1 MTYQIPACPLQKAN
15 QDVSKTPSPH
25 TAKYAPLKVLLA
37 TPTFPPFKDGVAQAA
52 IMQARALAA
61 EGFEVNVATEPHPD
75 RALLA
80 EEPDIK
86 IREFAIHGS
95 PHSRNPYC
103 GDTDAYIRYLRSTTC
118 DVIVFHSYA
127 WPLYLA
133 SPILEQLH
141 ARKVLT
147 SHGYGALVWTPVR
160 TFPFGLVSLL
170 RSFLKS
176 MQMLRWYKCL
186 DRVVFLSTKI
196 DRGAFYDHFLARF
209 LRHAGIRF
217 ISNGVE
223 VPDISVAQPAHNFLS
238 AHGIPRAAHLFLCV
252 ANYSWRKDQGF
263 AVRAFREAAI
273 PDSILIFI
281 GSEFNEC
288 STAFQKADVKAH
300 TCSHGERIVWL
311 EKVDRENTLGA
322 IQACDTF
329 ILSANHEA
337 QPIALLE
344 AMSYGKPWI
353 ARAAGCIDR
362 MEGGLCV
369 ESVRSMAEGMRRLAG
384 DSGLRARLGATGR
397 LAVENNYNY
406 TRYGH
411 SYGKLLRELSTL
423 RTVK

>member
-1 MTYQIPACPLQKAN
+1 MPACPLQKAN
-15 QDVSKTPSPH
+15 RNVSKTLSQH
-25 TAKYAPLKVLLA
+25 SAKNPPLKVLLA

-80 EEPDIK
+80 EEPEIK
-86 IREFAIHGS
+86 VREFAIYGS
-95 PHSRNPYC
+95 PHFRNPYC
-103 GDTDAYIRYLRSTTC
+103 GDIDAYVLYLRSTPC
-118 DVIVFHSYA
+118 DVIVFHSYS

-133 SPILEQLH
+133 SPILQQLR

-160 TFPFGLVSLL
+160 TFPFGLGSLL
-170 RSFLKS
+170 WSFLKS
-176 MQMLRWYKCL
+176 MQMLRWYKYL
-186 DRVVFLSTKI
+186 DRVVFLSAKI
-196 DRGAFYDHFLARF
+196 DKGAFYDHFLARF
-209 LRHAGIRF
+209 LRHTGIRF
-217 ISNGVE
+217 IPNGVE
-223 VPDISVAQPAHNFLS
+223 VPDISVARPTQNFLN
-238 AHGIPRAAHLFLCV
+238 AHGIPPAAHLFLCV

-288 STAFQKADVKAH
+288 SAAFQKADAKAH

-369 ESVRSMAEGMRRLAG
+369 KSVRSMAEAMRGLAR
-384 DSGLRARLGATGR
+384 DSEWRSRLGATGR

-406 TRYGH
+406 TRYGD
-411 SYGKLLRELSTL
+411 SYCSLLRELSTM

>member
-1 MTYQIPACPLQKAN
+1 
-15 QDVSKTPSPH
+15 VSKTPSQH
-25 TAKYAPLKVLLA
+25 SAKNPPLKVLLA

-61 EGFEVNVATEPHPD
+61 EGFEVIVATEPHPD
-75 RALLA
+75 RALLT
-80 EEPDIK
+80 EEPKIK
-86 IREFAIHGS
+86 VREFAIHGS
-95 PHSRNPYC
+95 LHFRNPYC
-103 GDTDAYIRYLRSTTC
+103 GDTDAYIVYLRSTPC
-118 DVIVFHSYA
+118 DVIVFHSYS

-133 SPILEQLH
+133 APILQQLR

-147 SHGYGALVWTPVR
+147 SHGYGGLVWTPVR
-160 TFPFGLVSLL
+160 TLPFGLGSLL
-170 RSFLKS
+170 WSFFKS
-176 MQMLRWYKCL
+176 MQMLKWYKCL

-209 LRHAGIRF
+209 LRHTGIRF
-217 ISNGVE
+217 IPNGVE
-223 VPDISVAQPAHNFLS
+223 VPDISVAQPAQTFLN
-238 AHGIPRAAHLFLCV
+238 AHGIPHAAHLFLCV

-288 STAFQKADVKAH
+288 STAFQKADAKAH
-300 TCSHGERIVWL
+300 TCSRGERVVWL
-311 EKVDRENTLGA
+311 EKIDRENTLGA

-329 ILSANHEA
+329 VLSANHEA

-369 ESVRSMAEGMRRLAG
+369 KSVRSMAKAMRALA
-384 DSGLRARLGATGR
+384 SGSELRSRLGATGR
-397 LAVENNYNY
+397 LAVQNNYNH

-411 SYGKLLRELSTL
+411 SYSSLLRELSTL
-423 RTVK
+423 GTVK

>member
-1 MTYQIPACPLQKAN
+1 
-15 QDVSKTPSPH
+15 
-25 TAKYAPLKVLLA
+25 
-37 TPTFPPFKDGVAQAA
+37 
-52 IMQARALAA
+52 MQARAFAA

-80 EEPDIK
+80 EEPEIK
-86 IREFAIHGS
+86 VREFAIYGS
-95 PHSRNPYC
+95 PHFRNPYC
-103 GDTDAYIRYLRSTTC
+103 GDTDAYILYLRSTPC
-118 DVIVFHSYA
+118 DVIVFHSYS

-160 TFPFGLVSLL
+160 TCPFGLGSLL
-170 RSFLKS
+170 WSFLKS
-176 MQMLRWYKCL
+176 MQMLKWYKCL
-186 DRVVFLSTKI
+186 DRVVFLNTKI
-196 DRGAFYDHFLARF
+196 DRSAFYDHFLARF
-209 LRHAGIRF
+209 LRHTGIRF
-217 ISNGVE
+217 IPNGVE
-223 VPDISVAQPAHNFLS
+223 VPDISVAQPAQKFLN

-281 GSEFNEC
+281 GSQFNEC
-288 STAFQKADVKAH
+288 STAFQKADAKAH
-300 TCSHGERIVWL
+300 TCSRGERIVWL
-311 EKVDRENTLGA
+311 EKIDRENTLGA

-329 ILSANHEA
+329 VLSANHEA

-369 ESVRSMAEGMRRLAG
+369 KSVRSMADAMRALA
-384 DSGLRARLGATGR
+384 SGSELRSRLGATGR
-397 LAVENNYNY
+397 LAVEINYNY

-411 SYGKLLRELSTL
+411 SYRSLLKELSTL